1 MQSEIPSRTLG
12 AAEAVTVPK
21 VRLVAG
27 AGVSPEQR
35 SVFLR
40 EPPAFP
46 GWLLILLFAGAGAQ
60 LGNTDGWG
68 WIAGAA
74 AIALIRA
81 LIAVRALSPRQVDRS
96 ESKLGILF
104 ISSHIAQAAMW
115 LVLLAAP
122 ESATHSPVRNRD
134 VAGGGD
140 AAFGRQP
147 ARLARRLAGG
157 AGRLGRRGRRHGDRA
172 VGFGAGCVRSWL
184 LVLLPATAWAGLAPP
199 RPAPTDSPVRPT
211 RIAVPLSGASTRRG
225 VQLAV
230 HASSAPMIGVYDGA
244 RVRDEQKRRGLRRT
258 AGGPVRR
265 PAGG

>member
-1 MQSEIPSRTLG
+1 MRVRPRTRSRSRLTRPSSAMQSEIPSRTLG

-21 VRLVAG
+21 ARLVAG

-74 AIALIRA
+74 AIGLWDS
-81 LIAVRALSPRQVDRS
+81 VP
-96 ESKLGILF
+96 
-104 ISSHIAQAAMW
+104 AASIM
-115 LVLLAAP
+115 
-122 ESATHSPVRNRD
+122 
-134 VAGGGD
+134 
-140 AAFGRQP
+140 
-147 ARLARRLAGG
+147 
-157 AGRLGRRGRRHGDRA
+157 
-172 VGFGAGCVRSWL
+172 L

-211 RIAVPLSGASTRRG
+211 RIAVPLSGGSTRRG

-230 HASSAPMIGVYDGA
+230 HASSAPMIGVYDGRVFEMNKSAEAFVGQLMDQCVGRPVAELLRLDPPSALDAAYPAAERHALVTLERPEAGMSPVKA
-244 RVRDEQKRRGLRRT
+244 RIRGGRSGGRAAI
-258 AGGPVRR
+258 AGVALAPNPEYG
-265 PAGG
+265 